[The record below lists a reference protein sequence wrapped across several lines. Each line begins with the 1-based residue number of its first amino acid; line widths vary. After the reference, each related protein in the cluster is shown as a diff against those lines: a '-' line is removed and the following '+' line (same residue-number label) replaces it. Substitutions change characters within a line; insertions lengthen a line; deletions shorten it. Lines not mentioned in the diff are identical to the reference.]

1 MTNLLIIEDD
11 RSQREAL
18 QEYLT
23 DYVGKKGTVYAAPD
37 IDTARSIFRDRKL
50 DLIISDLMLPDG
62 TGIEFIKE
70 TRQAGSTVPTLLLTG
85 QPSIETA
92 IDAIRSGA
100 SDYLLKPV
108 DLNHLQIK
116 IQSLLENS
124 VLKEENRILKQ
135 RLQET
140 FSTRNVI
147 GNASVMRPLLDRVR
161 QIAPT
166 EVTVLLEGESGTG
179 KELIANLIHENSP
192 RAGKPFIKVN
202 CGALTKTILES
213 ELFGAVKGAYTGSDR
228 DRPGYFEAADG
239 GTIFLDE
246 IGEMDQESQVRL
258 LRAIEE
264 REVTRVG
271 STKAIKIDV
280 RILAATNRSLQ
291 QEVDAGKFREDLYYR
306 LAVIRIELPALRMR
320 REDIPLLFNHFIT
333 EFNEKYHK
341 SVTGMAP
348 DLLAFFQQYD
358 WPGNIRQL
366 RNVLEGMV
374 VLARE
379 DILQKSDLPDEL
391 ANPKQRIA
399 DRKLIDAVMPGISMD
414 DYEKAIILKNLNY
427 TGGNR
432 EKTAKLLGLSERTLY
447 RKIKDYGMADD

>member
-192 RAGKPFIKVN
+192 RVGKPFIKVN

-271 STKAIKIDV
+271 STKAIKINV

-333 EFNEKYHK
+333 EFNEKYQK